1 MKAMVLV
8 PAAVAAILALNINGA
23 SSQAACGKE
32 YQACMDSCATRPT
45 KQVQDGCFQGCEAK
59 NNFCAE
65 KVYGRRPVN
74 VAPAV
79 AAEPN
84 GQAAN
89 ANAMAK
95 DKGQDAAPPQDSAKE
110 QATEERPQEQPAPKG
125 HQQTQRGPKRA
136 PAKH

>member
-1 MKAMVLV
+1 MKAMALV

-89 ANAMAK
+89 ANAMVK
-95 DKGQDAAPPQDSAKE
+95 DKGQDAAPAQDSAKE

-125 HQQTQRGPKRA
+125 RQQTQRGQQRA